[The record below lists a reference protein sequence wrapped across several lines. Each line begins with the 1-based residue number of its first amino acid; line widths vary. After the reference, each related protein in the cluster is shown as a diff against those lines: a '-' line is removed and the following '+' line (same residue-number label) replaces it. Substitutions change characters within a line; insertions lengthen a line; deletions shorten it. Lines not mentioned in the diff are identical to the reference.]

1 VVNGRRRWRPL
12 ARGAAPPGHERAENL
27 AACRNG
33 RPQPAD
39 GRLPRHAVAKVDD
52 ARAEGL
58 VAIFIIKPILEIRIL
73 FLLVVAIVFIDLFVA
88 GMIPARRDPARDRI
102 PSLAYRPER
111 CRDAD
116 DLDSARP

>member
-1 VVNGRRRWRPL
+1 VRRAVNPATL
-12 ARGAAPPGHERAENL
+12 ARLVRQFQIDL
-27 AACRNG
+27 F
-33 RPQPAD
+33 
-39 GRLPRHAVAKVDD
+39 
-52 ARAEGL
+52 L